1 MNDKI
6 SNINNDKNIGF
17 TLPIQHNRLFPH
29 QDDVDAV
36 ARVIASGYWA
46 CGVEVDALERELSAY
61 MNRRYGVC
69 VASGLSALRL
79 ALWII
84 GVREKSEVIIPAYSC
99 VALPNA
105 VLQLGAVPVPVDVT
119 LDDWV
124 LNPKVVGKSINKKT
138 KAIITVHMYGHPA
151 KVKELLSLGI
161 PIIEDCAH
169 GFGPI
174 PGQKSPVLGS
184 QANIA
189 IISLY
194 ATKFLGAGEGGA
206 ILLNNA
212 SYASKLRKFRDYS
225 DQPLH
230 NQRGND
236 KMTDIE
242 GALAR
247 NRLRYLPQEIQWRQ
261 SLAEDYYANL
271 LPLSKRGFITLPDIT
286 EKRFWYRFPV
296 IINVGS
302 VSLCL
307 NKLRKF
313 EIFADK
319 PAENWLGSRINNF
332 PVSTR
337 AYKKIISVPFHAGI
351 KKQHI
356 EYITNILN
364 DYFEGRCI

>member
-1 MNDKI
+1 MK
-6 SNINNDKNIGF
+6 NINF
-17 TLPIQHNRLFPH
+17 VLPIEHNQVFPH
-29 QDDVDAV
+29 QDDIDAV
-36 ARVIASGYWA
+36 MKVIVSGHWA
-46 CGVEVDALERELSAY
+46 CGVEVEALEQELSAY
-61 MNRRYGVC
+61 MGKRYGVC

-79 ALWII
+79 ALWTII
-84 GVREKSEVIIPAYSC
+84 GGDDYAKMNEVIIPAYSC
-99 VALPNA
+99 VAIANA

-119 LDDWV
+119 PNDWV
-124 LNPKVVGKSINKKT
+124 LNPKAVVKSIDKKKT

-151 KVKELLSLGI
+151 EVKELLSLGI

-174 PGQKSPVLGS
+174 PRQKNLVLGS

-212 SYASKLRKFRDYS
+212 RYASKLRKFRNYS
-225 DQPLH
+225 DQAPH

-261 SLAEDYYANL
+261 NLAENYYANL

-296 IINVGS
+296 VINVGS
-302 VSLCL
+302 VSSCL

-313 EIFADK
+313 EIFVDK
-319 PAENWLGSRINNF
+319 PTENWLGSRINNF
-332 PVSTR
+332 PISKE
-337 AYKKIISVPFHAGI
+337 AYRKIISVPFHAGI

-356 EYITNILN
+356 EYIGNILN
-364 DYFEGRCI
+364 SYFEGICI